1 MRTRR
6 AGSRGIFG
14 RLGGRAIGAALLVAG
29 CGGAKPA
36 PAAPKPNPTT
46 GNPDRSYPLSGVYLL
61 GASGV
66 PAADTTLRLG
76 RGESR
81 VVVLRHGPPD
91 NLTFAELFFP
101 ADAFTGTGDSVRVTI
116 RPRPGIYGI
125 DLETEAP
132 LVSARL
138 RFKYAVHFVAPA
150 DARRRYGSETA
161 FEQALAIGQVRH
173 DDTVVF
179 LISSRPG
186 PDNLEAALPGA
197 GRYVV
202 GAPK

>member
-1 MRTRR
+1 MRPGRT
-6 AGSRGIFG
+6 GSRAIFR
-14 RLGGRAIGAALLVAG
+14 RLGARAIGAALLLAG
-29 CGGAKPA
+29 CGGTNPR
-36 PAAPKPNPTT
+36 PEAPKPNPTT
-46 GNPDRSYPLSGVYLL
+46 GNPSRSYPLSGVYLL

-66 PAADTTLRLG
+66 PPADTTLRVR
-76 RGESR
+76 RGEPR
-81 VVVLRHGPPD
+81 VVVLRHAPPD

-101 ADAFTGTGDSVRVTI
+101 ADAFAGTGDSVRVTI

-125 DLETEAP
+125 DLDTEAP

-138 RFKYAVHFVAPA
+138 TFKYAVHFDAPA
-150 DARRRYGSETA
+150 DARRRYGSATA
-161 FEQALAIGQVRH
+161 FEQALAVGQVRR

-179 LISSRPG
+179 LVSSRPG
-186 PDNLEAALPGA
+186 PDNLEAALPAA